1 MIKRFG
7 ILIVLFLGYIIG
19 CMTGYISGAGVENH
33 TTDSNISN
41 TLSLYDLSK
50 FERFLYIFKNNIIVS
65 MKNMLLGM
73 FSFGLFSVL
82 YTFYNGFIHGYILGQ
97 SSQIIPMKLIV
108 RATLP
113 HSFEFI
119 GIVLFGYVGY
129 ILSIYLFSKKLLI
142 SRKHLFYI
150 LIIATLTILLAA
162 FNESYISMS

>member
-82 YTFYNGFIHGYILGQ
+82 YTFYIGFIHGYILGQ

-113 HSFEFI
+113 HSF
-119 GIVLFGYVGY
+119 
-129 ILSIYLFSKKLLI
+129 
-142 SRKHLFYI
+142 
-150 LIIATLTILLAA
+150 
-162 FNESYISMS
+162 

>member
-1 MIKRFG
+1 
-7 ILIVLFLGYIIG
+7 
-19 CMTGYISGAGVENH
+19 
-33 TTDSNISN
+33 
-41 TLSLYDLSK
+41 
-50 FERFLYIFKNNIIVS
+50 

-142 SRKHLFYI
+142 SRKHSLYI